1 MLPFSTRPFVLSALI
16 LVGAPSIS
24 SAQMTVVN
32 GLYDCQRATN
42 NRVYCKRQ
50 GAPPDNQYQP
60 VTEEF
65 FSNYEAMRLGR
76 SAPPPVIANTQNN
89 AQVNNT
95 QVNNSQVNNTVI
107 IELKSEASD
116 LKGQIELL
124 STVALE
130 QNKLASRGGDAG
142 VLHKETVEAIE
153 ERVRELRTALTKK
166 VETLAKS
173 YSTPIKPDDAEL
185 GVTARRASETYP
197 KVPYYIPGTK
207 EMGEFWIEPTVSDS
221 GVLIFRF
228 KFVDVKS
235 TAAEKVRSTIDMK
248 PEEMEITQKGL
259 LKVGSNSR
267 IAHEKKI
274 RRKVDVRIDCFPKV
288 DCPPEG
294 QKIDGKPSTEL
305 IFSINEDGSTSG
317 RIQRNKGRFEEGY
330 NFSVK
335 SGLLLQAYMNHVL
348 TEGKAEF
355 EAGSA
360 TQEDLKNMFR

>member
-1 MLPFSTRPFVLSALI
+1 MLLFPTRPFVLSALI

-24 SAQMTVVN
+24 YAQVTVVN

-65 FSNYEAMRLGR
+65 FANYEAMRLGR

-89 AQVNNT
+89 TQVSNT
-95 QVNNSQVNNTVI
+95 QVNNTI
-107 IELKSEASD
+107 IITLKGEASD

-124 STVALE
+124 NTVALE
-130 QNKLASRGGDAG
+130 QKKLASRGGDAS

-153 ERVRELRTALTKK
+153 ERVRELRTELSKK
-166 VETLAKS
+166 VQTLAKS
-173 YSTPIKPDDAEL
+173 YSTPIRPDDAEL

-207 EMGEFWIEPTVSDS
+207 EMGEFWIEPTVSDN

-235 TAAEKVRSTIDMK
+235 TAAEKVRASIDMK

-259 LKVGSNSR
+259 LKVGANSR
-267 IAHEKKI
+267 LAHEKRI
-274 RRKVDVRIDCFPKV
+274 RRKVDVRVDCFPV
-288 DCPPEG
+288 ADCPPEG
-294 QKIDGKPSTEL
+294 KKIDGKASTEL

-360 TQEDLKNMFR
+360 SQDDIKNMFR